1 MNSASPVAFSK
12 RDEAS
17 TFAKITW
24 RLLPFLFLCYLCA
37 YLDRINVAF
46 AKLQML
52 KDLNFSDAVYGAGAG
67 VFFVGYLLFEIP
79 SNLLLLKVGARRWIA
94 RIMITWGIISAGMMF
109 VSTPLSFYVMR
120 FLLGVAEA
128 GFIPAILFYL
138 TYWFPASRRS
148 KVTALFM
155 TGIPMS
161 GVVGGPLSGWI
172 MNHMGGAHGLAGW
185 QWLFVLEGIPTAILG
200 VVALFYL
207 NDKVSE
213 ATWLSVPQR
222 TFLQRAL
229 DEERASHALHSIK
242 DGLLHPKVLL
252 LSVIYFFFTMGL
264 YGVSFWLPTL
274 IKASGVADP
283 LDIGLLSAIPYGA
296 AAITMVLVSHSS
308 DARGERRW
316 HLALP
321 GIVGALGLY
330 FSVSYAHSTP
340 IAMIALTVGTMGVMT
355 TISQFWV
362 LPPAILGGAAAAAG
376 LALANSVGSI
386 SGVVSPYVIGLIQTA
401 TGSTGNGVLGLA
413 VSLIIGSVLVFTV
426 PAKLVNS
433 RKRETLG
440 SVDHPAMETGAQTRA

>member
-1 MNSASPVAFSK
+1 MNPASLAALSK
-12 RDEAS
+12 RDEAA

-67 VFFVGYLLFEIP
+67 VFFVGYLLFEVP
-79 SNLLLLKVGARRWIA
+79 SNLLLLRVGARRWIA

-109 VSTPLSFYVMR
+109 VTSPMSFYVMR

-172 MNHMGGAHGLAGW
+172 MSHMGGIHGLAGW
-185 QWLFVLEGIPTAILG
+185 QWLFVLEGIPTALLG
-200 VVALFYL
+200 LIALFYL
-207 NDKVSE
+207 NDKVSD
-213 ATWLSVPQR
+213 ARWLSAPQR
-222 TFLQRAL
+222 AFLERAL
-229 DEERASHALHSIK
+229 DEERSPDLLHSVK
-242 DGLLHPKVLL
+242 DGLMHPKVLL
-252 LSVIYFFFTMGL
+252 LSLIYFFFTMGL

-274 IKASGVADP
+274 IKASGVQDT
-283 LDIGLLSAIPYGA
+283 LDIGLLSAIPYAA
-296 AAITMVLVSHSS
+296 AAIAMVLVSHSS
-308 DARGERRW
+308 DLSGERRW

-321 GIVGALGLY
+321 GIIGAAGLY

-340 IAMIALTVGTMGVMT
+340 IAMVALTIGTMGVMT

-376 LALANSVGSI
+376 LAVANSVGSI

-401 TGSTGNGVLGLA
+401 TGSTSNGVLGLA
-413 VSLIIGSVLVFTV
+413 VSLVIGSVLVFTV
-426 PAKLVNS
+426 PAKLVNI
-433 RKRETLG
+433 RRREAQSSARPVLDA
-440 SVDHPAMETGAQTRA
+440 SPQTRT